1 MIDDVLVNGDT
12 TTINNI
18 NADGATISTSDAGKA
33 QWLIGFDGLLHLPLI
48 DNTAQAINHNAA
60 VSDDMFNEVRAKLGK
75 NGVRPSEL
83 AYIMDVNT
91 YVRSLSVAN
100 FRTLDKLGSEATLL
114 RGQLGAVEGIP
125 VIVSEQMALADTDG
139 YGTRSNCQP
148 G

>member
-18 NADGATISTSDAGKA
+18 NADGATSSTSDAGKA
-33 QWLIGFDGLLHLPLI
+33 KWLIGFDGLLHLPLI